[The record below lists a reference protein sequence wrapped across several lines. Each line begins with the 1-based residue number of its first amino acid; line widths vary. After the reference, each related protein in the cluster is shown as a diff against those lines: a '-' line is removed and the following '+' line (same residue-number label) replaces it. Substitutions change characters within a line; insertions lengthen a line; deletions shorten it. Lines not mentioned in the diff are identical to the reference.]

1 MEYFSTEKRSQS
13 KSTIVN
19 RQEGN
24 DSQIKHHWR
33 MAQKIYAT
41 VTEYSWE
48 GEEGKEC
55 LGTLC
60 KNVVKINNQLNK

>member
-1 MEYFSTEKRSQS
+1 MEYFSTEKQSQS

-48 GEEGKEC
+48 GVGEGMSGNTVQKR
-55 LGTLC
+55 C
-60 KNVVKINNQLNK
+60 KNK